1 MPAVCGACLRV
12 AALRSALAPVCPFR
26 ASAETALVLRCSTD
40 RGTLFIMADP
50 GPSHEGQAGDHFG
63 EVTDARLRSYDGL
76 PLTIPEVEGE
86 IGWGATPMFEPWQD
100 TGWEADERLRISNGG
115 KTATAMLEMTCVAA
129 MGESTFSAGLHAW
142 TVIIEVG
149 SGSGSG

>member
-1 MPAVCGACLRV
+1 MRISVV
-12 AALRSALAPVCPFR
+12 
-26 ASAETALVLRCSTD
+26 AETVFGTTLRHAWATP
-40 RGTLFIMADP
+40 LIMGDA
-50 GPSHEGQAGDHFG
+50 GPSHEGQEEDHFE

-86 IGWGATPMFEPWQD
+86 IGWGATPTFEPWQD

-149 SGSGSG
+149 PGSGLGLGRG

>member
-1 MPAVCGACLRV
+1 MC
-12 AALRSALAPVCPFR
+12 SFR
-26 ASAETALVLRCSTD
+26 ASAETALGAPLQH
-40 RGTLFIMADP
+40 GTLLIMADP
-50 GPSHEGQAGDHFG
+50 GPSHEGQEGDHFG

-149 SGSGSG
+149 SGLGLGLGRG

>member
-1 MPAVCGACLRV
+1 MG
-12 AALRSALAPVCPFR
+12 
-26 ASAETALVLRCSTD
+26 
-40 RGTLFIMADP
+40 DP
-50 GPSHEGQAGDHFG
+50 GPSHEGQEGDHN
-63 EVTDARLRSYDGL
+63 EKVTDARLRSYDGL

-86 IGWGATPMFEPWQD
+86 IGWGATPMIATPLFEPWQD
-100 TGWEADERLRISNGG
+100 AGWEADERLRISNGG

-149 SGSGSG
+149 LGLGLGLGRG

>member
-1 MPAVCGACLRV
+1 MG
-12 AALRSALAPVCPFR
+12 
-26 ASAETALVLRCSTD
+26 
-40 RGTLFIMADP
+40 DP
-50 GPSHEGQAGDHFG
+50 GPSHEGQEG
-63 EVTDARLRSYDGL
+63 EHYEKVTDARLRSYDGL

-86 IGWGATPMFEPWQD
+86 IGWVATPMIATPLFEPWQD
-100 TGWEADERLRISNGG
+100 AGWEADERLRISNGG

-149 SGSGSG
+149 LGLGLGLGRG